1 MSPNMICLVFRGARL
16 RQVAFGLVG
25 VDFDKNTLLKVK
37 RSECLMNNKI
47 QYASSLFENLIKQER
62 ADFKIP
68 LTA

>member
-1 MSPNMICLVFRGARL
+1 MSPNMTVWYLGVPDYVRL
-16 RQVAFGLVG
+16 AFGLVG
-25 VDFDKNTLLKVK
+25 VEFDKNTLLKVK